1 MKPLITAIENNK
13 PLTAGLV
20 TVAIILS
27 LFAFSGES
35 VQEAEQR
42 VAQEKAR
49 LNTERAN
56 QAKDIESELVNL
68 RVCLEQ
74 INSEMGT
81 TTPITPCGVRNLNL
95 TNSGAETR
103 TNSDTSTG
111 STEQVKAPQA

>member
-74 INSEMGT
+74 INSEMDT

-95 TNSGAETR
+95 TNSGAETQIK
-103 TNSDTSTG
+103 SDTSTG
-111 STEQVKAPQA
+111 SAETVEAPQA